1 MAGRSDELRDVNGMR
16 SGRVERRRGA
26 AASSV
31 GRGALRPLVLAVLV
45 LPLAACSGPQSALA
59 PAGADAERIAT
70 LFWWMAGGAAF
81 VWVAVVGTAVYAVR
95 VRPGAHPERTANWLI
110 LGGGVLFPT
119 VVLAV
124 LLSYGLWMMPRL
136 GPALGQAE
144 ALYGQSGEGT
154 AGGTSAVGSGLV
166 AGGSVPSPLADTL
179 RVQVSGEQWWWRV
192 RYVPPTGE
200 PFELANELRLPV
212 GERAV
217 LELSSPDVVH
227 SFWVPSLGGK
237 MDMIPGRVTRTVL
250 EPTKT
255 GVFRGACAEYCG
267 TSHALMAFAVVVTG
281 PEEYAA
287 WAERQRQPAGPA
299 DSDATNGF
307 LVRDGAHLFL
317 SNGCGA
323 CHTVRGTPADGRVG
337 PDLTHVGGRRT
348 LAAGTLGTEA
358 ADFRR
363 WLDETERVKPGVHM
377 PSFGMLRDRELDAL
391 AVYLESLR

>member
-1 MAGRSDELRDVNGMR
+1 MV
-16 SGRVERRRGA
+16 
-26 AASSV
+26 
-31 GRGALRPLVLAVLV
+31 
-45 LPLAACSGPQSALA
+45 
-59 PAGADAERIAT
+59 
-70 LFWWMAGGAAF
+70 GGAAF
-81 VWVAVVGTAVYAVR
+81 VWVAVVGTAVYALR
-95 VRPGAHPERTANWLI
+95 VRPGAHAERTANWLI

-119 VVLAV
+119 VVLTA

-136 GPALGQAE
+136 GPSLGQSAVY
-144 ALYGQSGEGT
+144 AGSAAGAGT
-154 AGGTSAVGSGLV
+154 AVGTALFASNA
-166 AGGSVPSPLADTL
+166 APAPLDDTL
-179 RVQVSGEQWWWRV
+179 LVQVSGEQWWWRV
-192 RYVPPTGE
+192 RYVPPSGE

-212 GERAV
+212 GERVV

-267 TSHALMAFAVVVTG
+267 TSHALMSFVVVVTQA
-281 PEEYAA
+281 EEYAA
-287 WAERQRQPAGPA
+287 WEERQRAPAAPAGA
-299 DSDATNGF
+299 DPPNGS
-307 LVRDGAHLFL
+307 LAREGAREGARLFL

-323 CHTVRGTPADGRVG
+323 CHAVRGTPADGRVG

-358 ADFRR
+358 TDFRR
-363 WLDETERVKPGVHM
+363 WLEETERVKPGVHM

-391 AVYLESLR
+391 AAYLESLR

>member
-1 MAGRSDELRDVNGMR
+1 MREARS
-16 SGRVERRRGA
+16 RRRHARQAPLLA
-26 AASSV
+26 A
-31 GRGALRPLVLAVLV
+31 L
-45 LPLAACSGPQSALA
+45 LPLAACAGPQSALA

-70 LFWWMAGGAAF
+70 LFWWMAGGAAV

-95 VRPGAHPERTANWLI
+95 VRPGAHTERTANWLI
-110 LGGGVLFPT
+110 LGGGVMFPT

-136 GPALGQAE
+136 GPSLGQAE
-144 ALYGQSGEGT
+144 VDSGSI
-154 AGGTSAVGSGLV
+154 GGARTSG
-166 AGGSVPSPLADTL
+166 PLGDTL
-179 RVQVSGEQWWWRV
+179 LVQVSGEQWWWRV
-192 RYVPPTGE
+192 RYVPPDGE

-267 TSHALMAFAVVVTG
+267 TSHALMAFVAVVTG
-281 PEEYAA
+281 REEYEA
-287 WAERQRQPAGPA
+287 WAERQRAAAASSPPGSSLA
-299 DSDATNGF
+299 SE
-307 LVRDGAHLFL
+307 GARLFL

-323 CHTVRGTPADGRVG
+323 CHVVRGTPADGRVG
-337 PDLTHVGGRRT
+337 PDLTHVAGRRT
-348 LAAGTLGTEA
+348 LAAGTLGTET

-363 WLDETERVKPGVHM
+363 WLAETERVKPGVHM

-391 AVYLESLR
+391 AAYLESLR